1 MKLALEQTRKS
12 LTLLIGLTF
21 LLTPVVNLC
30 GAVFFGLISWSDV
43 NQLIKLGLTPA
54 WLAVVL
60 GAAMLY
66 FWHFFDPLHH
76 ALAQN
81 KDQRYLAALLHR
93 RVQQFNLSYWGLF
106 VFYSFTSPALYLYSL
121 HNLPTVTPAAST
133 GSGAFI
139 WTFTGLQFT
148 LSILIG
154 MPAYLLATEKMSR
167 LSQFTG
173 LLRPQ
178 NSVHSRLLLLA
189 GFLPT
194 MSYALLLEYHWL
206 ITGKMEAATLLIWG
220 ALTTITVFITSHVS
234 RSLRR
239 SLQPVENA
247 LQSSGAVSNR
257 SLASLKANSI
267 DEVGFLTQTLGKVFQ
282 RLTDQETH
290 IHAIIDNAAEGIIV
304 TDDQGMIDTFNVAAQ
319 KLFGYD
325 SQEVRGKPMSWLLHD
340 MLEKDG
346 SPRHLSGRYKVK
358 AIRRDSSELS
368 VSVCVSGV
376 ILSGKPVFIY
386 LVTDISDME
395 TALEKVQ
402 TAEALY
408 RDLVETAHD
417 LVWSMDANG
426 CWSYLNT
433 AAINLYGYPA
443 NEMIGQSVEN
453 FRHPAYAEHE
463 KQAFD
468 AIKQQQDLYQF
479 ETIHL
484 DRHGKEIHLSFNA
497 RAQVDI
503 NGDIVRITGT
513 ARDITATHEYQRQL
527 SYQAE
532 HDALTGLYNR
542 RFFQQELDRV
552 IARVAR
558 SAETCGLLY
567 VDLDQF
573 KYINDTLGHAA
584 GDRLLIELTKLLS
597 GNTREGDLLARFGGD
612 EFTVLLYDIE
622 VQNLQIVAENF
633 RKLFDDYHFH
643 DEGNGFNVSISIGAT
658 LLDSNTQSSEEA
670 MSHADIACNLAKT
683 HGRNCVMVYQPDAQD
698 EKGMA
703 EDMGWAARV
712 RDMLDNDR
720 FILAYQP
727 IMATHSQSVQDYEL
741 LLRMPTDDGQIILP
755 GGFMPAAERFGL
767 IHSLDQWMVK
777 QAIQRL
783 TQMHEQGIYAHFC
796 INLSDRAIEDRT
808 LIELIK
814 SCLDETGMQAHFITF
829 EISETAII
837 TNLNAAHDF
846 FGQLKALGCFCALD
860 DFGSGFS
867 SLSYLKDL
875 PVDKI
880 KIDGS
885 VINNIASN
893 PVDRALVQSINHIA
907 HVMGKV
913 TIAECVENDD
923 TLDILRELGVDFV
936 QGHLL
941 GRPIQEMDLA
951 QASQCVQQMMR
962 V

>member
-1 MKLALEQTRKS
+1 MKHALNQTKKS
-12 LTLLIGLTF
+12 LTRLIGLTF
-21 LLTPVVNLC
+21 LLTPVVSLW
-30 GAVFFGLISWSDV
+30 GAVFFGLINWNDINHV
-43 NQLIKLGLTPA
+43 FLTGLTPA
-54 WLAVVL
+54 WLTAML
-60 GAAMLY
+60 GATVLY
-66 FWHFFDPLHH
+66 FWHFFDPLLH
-76 ALAQN
+76 ALEQE
-81 KDQRYLAALLHR
+81 KDSRHLATLLHR
-93 RVQQFNLSYWGLF
+93 RVQRFNLSYWGLF
-106 VFYSFTSPALYLYSL
+106 IFYSFSMPAIFLYSL
-121 HNLPTVTPAAST
+121 QLSATYNIDWSET
-133 GSGAFI
+133 FI
-139 WTFTGLQFT
+139 WNFVALQFT

-154 MPAYLLATEKMSR
+154 MPAYLIATEK
-167 LSQFTG
+167 LSHLSCFTG

-189 GFLPT
+189 GFLPI
-194 MSYALLLEYHWL
+194 MAYALLLQYHWL
-206 ITGKMEAATLLIWG
+206 QTGHMKPSTLLIWG
-220 ALTTITVFITSHVS
+220 ILAAITIFITTLVS

-239 SLQPVENA
+239 SLRPVEQA
-247 LQSSGAVSNR
+247 LQSSGAVSHQ
-257 SLASLKANSI
+257 SLANLKANSI

-304 TDDQGMIDTFNVAAQ
+304 TDEQGMIDTFNVAAQ
-319 KLFGYD
+319 NLFGYE
-325 SQEVRGKPMSWLLHD
+325 SQEVRGKPMSWLVHD
-340 MLEKDG
+340 MLDNDG
-346 SPRHLSGRYKVK
+346 SPLHLSGRYKVM
-358 AIRRDSSELS
+358 AIHRDGSELS
-368 VSVCVSGV
+368 VSVCISGV

-386 LVTDISDME
+386 LVTDVSEME
-395 TALEKVQ
+395 AALEKIQ
-402 TAEALY
+402 SAEALY

-417 LVWSMDANG
+417 LVWSMDAHG
-426 CWSYLNT
+426 CWSYLNA
-433 AAINLYGYPA
+433 AAINLYGYRA
-443 NEMIGQSVEN
+443 EEMIGRPLDD
-453 FRHPAYAEHE
+453 FRHPAYAEQE
-463 KQAFD
+463 QQAFET
-468 AIKQQQDLYQF
+468 IRKHHDLYQF
-479 ETIHL
+479 ETVHL

-497 RAQVDI
+497 RAQVDDL
-503 NGDIVRITGT
+503 GRTVRITGT

-558 SAETCGLLY
+558 SSETCGLLY

-584 GDRLLIELTKLLS
+584 GDRLLVELTQLLS
-597 GNTREGDLLARFGGD
+597 SNTREGDLLARFGGD

-643 DEGNGFNVSISIGAT
+643 DEGNGFNISISIGAT
-658 LLDSNTQSSEEA
+658 LLDNNTRSSEEA

-683 HGRNCVMVYQPDAQD
+683 HGRNCVMVYQADQQD

-712 RDMLDNDR
+712 RDMIDNDR

-727 IMATHSQSVQDYEL
+727 IMATHSKTVQDYEL

-767 IHSLDQWMVK
+767 IHNLDQWMVK
-777 QAIQRL
+777 QAIKRL
-783 TQMHEQGIYAHFC
+783 SQMHTQGIYAHFC

-808 LIELIK
+808 LIDLIK
-814 SCLDETGMQAHFITF
+814 SCLDETGIQAHFITF

-837 TNLNAAHDF
+837 TNLSSANDF
-846 FGQLKALGCFCALD
+846 FGQLKSLGCFCTLD

-907 HVMGKV
+907 HVMGKL
-913 TIAECVENDD
+913 TIAECVEDD
-923 TLDILRELGVDFV
+923 ATLDILRELGVDFV

-941 GRPIQEMDLA
+941 GRPIQELDHE